1 MGTKEDHR
9 SYCFQDV
16 KDHDK
21 EYIHL
26 WAVGKKVAT
35 SVQNSQS
42 IWISVLWRKK
52 TIDELTI
59 AGKNMNNILGT
70 SGMLIFLKQLLVCS

>member
-42 IWISVLWRKK
+42 IWISVL
-52 TIDELTI
+52 
-59 AGKNMNNILGT
+59 
-70 SGMLIFLKQLLVCS
+70 